1 MKRRDFVTGGTKGV
15 LVGLAG
21 LAGLGARPATPFVAA
36 TGRRAD
42 LVIRG
47 GTILDGTGGPPRTG
61 DIAIDGDRI
70 TQIGRGLAAGATE
83 IDARDMAVA
92 PGFIDIHSHADLSL
106 LVNPRAESRVRQ
118 GVTLEVVGQDGSS
131 IGPWSDG
138 GFESTRDR
146 YRRDYDVEIDF
157 RDIGGFLDRIDRE
170 RPAVSVAS
178 MIGHGTIRGYV
189 VGGADRPATE
199 AELERMRALVRD
211 ALSQGAVGLS
221 TGLEYTPGSF
231 ATRDELVALA
241 SELRGTIYPYASH
254 MRNEDDRLLAA
265 LEEALHVG
273 RVAGVAVQVSHLK
286 AQGERN
292 HWKAEAAFAAIE
304 AARAG
309 GVDVHFDRYPYVA
322 YATGLSNLFPASG
335 RAGGTA
341 RFLARL
347 ADPETGPALERA
359 CRDKIALLGSW
370 DAVQISRI
378 GGPNAAARG
387 RRLGELAAELGED
400 PYALTVR
407 LLREANGSV
416 GMIGFGMSEENTE
429 RMLSHP
435 LGMVCSDGGAYAPY
449 GPLFRSSPHPRGYGS
464 FPRVLGHYVRERRA
478 MPLETA
484 VSKMSGLPA
493 HKLGLADRGLLREG
507 AVADVVVFDPDRVG
521 DRATFDDPHQYP
533 EGIAHVVVGGVHTIR
548 DEEQTGGMGGRGV
561 RGGGPAADR
570 PGSRGGGR
578 GRGGRARS
586 RARRHR

>member
-1 MKRRDFVTGGTKGV
+1 MKRRDFLAGGTRGV
-15 LVGLAG
+15 FVGLAG

-36 TGRRAD
+36 TTRRND
-42 LVIRG
+42 LVVRG
-47 GTILDGTGGPPRTG
+47 GTIYDGTGGPPRSA
-61 DIAIDGDRI
+61 DIGIVGDRI
-70 TQIGRGLAAGATE
+70 TRIGRGLAAGTAE
-83 IDARDMAVA
+83 IDARGMAVA

-106 LVNPRAESRVRQ
+106 LVNPSAESRVRQ

-131 IGPWSDG
+131 IGPWTDG
-138 GFESTRDR
+138 NFAYTRDR
-146 YRRDYDVEIDF
+146 YRSDFDVEIDF

-170 RPAVSVAS
+170 RPAVNVAS
-178 MIGHGTIRGYV
+178 MIGHGAVRGYV
-189 VGGADRPATE
+189 VGGTDRPATE
-199 AELERMRALVRD
+199 AELARMRALVRD
-211 ALSQGAVGLS
+211 ALGQGAVGLS

-231 ATRDELVALA
+231 APLDELVALA
-241 SELRGTIYPYASH
+241 SELRGTPYPYASH

-265 LEEALHVG
+265 LEEALQVG
-273 RVAGVAVQVSHLK
+273 RVAGVAIQVSHLK

-304 AARAG
+304 AARDG

-322 YATGLSNLFPASG
+322 YATGLSNLFPASA

-347 ADPETGPALERA
+347 ADPETAPALERA

-429 RMLSHP
+429 RMLAHP

-449 GPLFRSSPHPRGYGS
+449 GPLSRSSPHPRGYGS
-464 FPRVLGHYVRERRA
+464 FPRVLGHYVRERGA

-484 VSKMSGLPA
+484 VHKMSGLPA
-493 HKLGLADRGLLREG
+493 RKLGLADRGVLGEG
-507 AVADVVVFDPDRVG
+507 AAADVVVFDPGRVG
-521 DRATFDDPHQYP
+521 DRATFDNPHQYP

-548 DEEQTGGMGGRGV
+548 DEEQTGRMGGRAV
-561 RGGGPAADR
+561 RGAGA
-570 PGSRGGGR
+570 GR
-578 GRGGRARS
+578 
-586 RARRHR
+586 

>member
-1 MKRRDFVTGGTKGV
+1 MKRRDFLAGGTKGV
-15 LVGLAG
+15 FVGLAG

-36 TGRRAD
+36 TARRND
-42 LVIRG
+42 LVVRG
-47 GTILDGTGGPPRTG
+47 GTIYDGTGGPPRDG
-61 DIAIDGDRI
+61 DIAIVGGRI
-70 TQIGRGLAAGATE
+70 AQIGRGVAAGTTE
-83 IDARDMAVA
+83 IDARGMAVA

-131 IGPWSDG
+131 VGPWTDG
-138 GFESTRDR
+138 NFAYTRDR
-146 YRRDYDVEIDF
+146 YRSDFDVEIDF

-170 RPAVSVAS
+170 RPAVNVAS
-178 MIGHGTIRGYV
+178 MVGHGAVRGYV
-189 VGGADRPATE
+189 VGGTDRPATE
-199 AELERMRALVRD
+199 AELARMRALVRE
-211 ALSQGAVGLS
+211 ALAQGAVGLS

-231 ATRDELVALA
+231 ATRDELVAVA

-304 AARAG
+304 AARAA

-322 YATGLSNLFPASG
+322 YATGLSNLFPASA

-341 RFLARL
+341 RFLTRL
-347 ADPETGPALERA
+347 ADPETAPALERA

-370 DAVQISRI
+370 DAVQITRI

-429 RMLSHP
+429 RMLAHP

-449 GPLFRSSPHPRGYGS
+449 GPLSRSSPHPRGYGS

-484 VSKMSGLPA
+484 VHKMSGLPA
-493 HKLGLADRGLLREG
+493 RKLGLADRGVLREG
-507 AVADVVVFDPDRVG
+507 AAADVVVFDPDRVG
-521 DRATFDDPHQYP
+521 DRATFDNPHQYP
-533 EGIAHVVVGGVHTIR
+533 EGIVHVVVGGVHTIR
-548 DEEQTGGMGGRGV
+548 DEEQTGRMGGRAV
-561 RGGGPAADR
+561 RGVGA
-570 PGSRGGGR
+570 GGR
-578 GRGGRARS
+578 PSGPGPSFGRNDS
-586 RARRHR
+586 

>member
-36 TGRRAD
+36 TGRSAD

-199 AELERMRALVRD
+199 AELERMRR
-211 ALSQGAVGLS
+211 
-221 TGLEYTPGSF
+221 
-231 ATRDELVALA
+231 
-241 SELRGTIYPYASH
+241 
-254 MRNEDDRLLAA
+254 
-265 LEEALHVG
+265 
-273 RVAGVAVQVSHLK
+273 AGP
-286 AQGERN
+286 RR
-292 HWKAEAAFAAIE
+292 
-304 AARAG
+304 ARAG
-309 GVDVHFDRYPYVA
+309 GGGAVD
-322 YATGLSNLFPASG
+322 
-335 RAGGTA
+335 RA
-341 RFLARL
+341 
-347 ADPETGPALERA
+347 
-359 CRDKIALLGSW
+359 
-370 DAVQISRI
+370 RI
-378 GGPNAAARG
+378 HA
-387 RRLGELAAELGED
+387 GEL
-400 PYALTVR
+400 R
-407 LLREANGSV
+407 
-416 GMIGFGMSEENTE
+416 
-429 RMLSHP
+429 HP
-435 LGMVCSDGGAYAPY
+435 G
-449 GPLFRSSPHPRGYGS
+449 
-464 FPRVLGHYVRERRA
+464 
-478 MPLETA
+478 
-484 VSKMSGLPA
+484 
-493 HKLGLADRGLLREG
+493 
-507 AVADVVVFDPDRVG
+507 
-521 DRATFDDPHQYP
+521 
-533 EGIAHVVVGGVHTIR
+533 
-548 DEEQTGGMGGRGV
+548 
-561 RGGGPAADR
+561 
-570 PGSRGGGR
+570 
-578 GRGGRARS
+578 
-586 RARRHR
+586 

>member
-1 MKRRDFVTGGTKGV
+1 MKRRDFVAGGTKGV
-15 LVGLAG
+15 FVGLAG

-47 GTILDGTGGPPRTG
+47 GTVLDGTGGPPRTG

-146 YRRDYDVEIDF
+146 YRRDFDVEIDF
-157 RDIGGFLDRIDRE
+157 RDVGGFLDRIDRE

-178 MIGHGTIRGYV
+178 MIGHGTIRSYV

-199 AELERMRALVRD
+199 AELERMRSMVRD
-211 ALSQGAVGLS
+211 ALAQGVVGLS

-322 YATGLSNLFPASG
+322 YATGLSNLFPASA

-347 ADPETGPALERA
+347 ADPETAPALERA

-370 DAVQISRI
+370 DAVQITRI
-378 GGPNAAARG
+378 GGANAAARG
-387 RRLGELAAELGED
+387 RRLGELATELGED
-400 PYALTVR
+400 PYTLTVR
-407 LLREANGSV
+407 LLRDANGSV

-429 RMLSHP
+429 RMLAHP

-449 GPLFRSSPHPRGYGS
+449 GALSRSSPHPRGYGS
-464 FPRVLGHYVRERRA
+464 FPRVLGHYVRERGA
-478 MPLETA
+478 MLLETA
-484 VSKMSGLPA
+484 VRKMSGLPA
-493 HKLGLADRGLLREG
+493 HKLGLADRGVLREG
-507 AVADVVVFDPDRVG
+507 AAADVVVFDPDRVG
-521 DRATFDDPHQYP
+521 DRATFDNPHQYP
-533 EGIAHVVVGGVHTIR
+533 EGIAHVVVRGVHTIR
-548 DEEQTGGMGGRGV
+548 DEEQTGGMGGRAV

-578 GRGGRARS
+578 RRGGRTRS
-586 RARRHR
+586 RSRRPR